1 MDGLIGAGV
10 SALMLFLVGFHPVGA
25 LADEQAPGH
34 LFDSVSVYAGQ
45 GADHNFTELPETILT
60 GDIEWEKSYFIAL
73 GLGKTRGT
81 LGESLDFL
89 KETIFA
95 DFGHGY
101 ELVLVQH
108 HGLQSNQEMGGAY
121 TLRTSDLYLGPL
133 GVNFGAG
140 MGLSYAF
147 GTPSYEDGPRD
158 DPDRRY
164 RLQLLVL
171 FELEWRIRNVE
182 NFSFVTR
189 VHHRSGAYGVIAP
202 RYVGSN
208 FMAAG
213 LRYRF

>member
-1 MDGLIGAGV
+1 MDRLIGAGV
-10 SALMLFLVGFHPVGA
+10 IALLMFVVGFHPEGA
-25 LADEQAPGH
+25 LADEQSPGR
-34 LFDSVSVYAGQ
+34 LFDSVSVYVSQ
-45 GADHNFTELPETILT
+45 GADHNLPELPETILT
-60 GDIEWEKSYFIAL
+60 WDIEWEKSYFVAF

-81 LGESLDFL
+81 LGESLEFL

-101 ELVLVQH
+101 EMVLVQH
-108 HGLQSNQEMGGAY
+108 RGLQSNQEIGGAY
-121 TLRTSDLYLGPL
+121 TLRTPDAYIGPL

-164 RLQLLVL
+164 RLQLLAL

-182 NFSFVTR
+182 NFSFITR
-189 VHHRSGAYGVIAP
+189 VHHRSGGYGLIAP

>member
-1 MDGLIGAGV
+1 
-10 SALMLFLVGFHPVGA
+10 
-25 LADEQAPGH
+25 
-34 LFDSVSVYAGQ
+34 VSVYAGQ
-45 GADHNFTELPETILT
+45 GADHNLPELPEAILT
-60 GDIEWEKSYFIAL
+60 GDIEWEKSYFISF

-81 LGESLDFL
+81 LGENLEFL
-89 KETIFA
+89 QETFFA

-108 HGLQSNQEMGGAY
+108 RGLQSNQEMAGAY
-121 TLRTSDLYLGPL
+121 TLRTPDAYLGPL
-133 GVNFGAG
+133 GVNLGAG

-164 RLQLLVL
+164 RLQLLAL
-171 FELEWRIRNVE
+171 FELEWRIRGIE
-182 NFSFVTR
+182 DFSFVTR
-189 VHHRSGAYGVIAP
+189 VHHRSGGYGVIAP

-213 LRYRF
+213 LRYQF